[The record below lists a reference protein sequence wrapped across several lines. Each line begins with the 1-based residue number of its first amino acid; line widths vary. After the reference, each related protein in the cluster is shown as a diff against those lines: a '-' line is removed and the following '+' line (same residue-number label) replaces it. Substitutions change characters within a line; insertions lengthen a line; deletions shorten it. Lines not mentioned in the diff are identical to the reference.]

1 MKILFLSFL
10 FSISLTLT
18 SCFMNAAI
26 TDLNPAPPSQ
36 EDIPVFKNKIAGGEF
51 VSGAG
56 SYEFTQIRRYKVKA
70 TVGSYASQVYQV
82 TPKGYR
88 IYNTIQG
95 SLLSTGN

>member
-26 TDLNPAPPSQ
+26 TDLNPAVPQ
-36 EDIPVFKNKIAGGEF
+36 ESSPVFKNKIAGGEF

-70 TVGSYASQVYQV
+70 SVGSFASQVYQV

-95 SLLSTGN
+95 SLLSTGH